1 MYDVIKKK
9 RDGLALTEQEIHF
22 FIDGYVKGEIP
33 DYQAAAFLMA
43 VYYKGMNLD
52 ETRLKDIQELKHAYG
67 LKVLAAESEEE
78 VEHYYSK
85 IDELQL
91 EEKEIL
97 NRCGVKI

>member
-1 MYDVIKKK
+1 
-9 RDGLALTEQEIHF
+9 
-22 FIDGYVKGEIP
+22 
-33 DYQAAAFLMA
+33 
-43 VYYKGMNLD
+43 MNLD
-52 ETRLKDIQELKHAYG
+52 ETRLRDIQYLKKNYG
-67 LKVLAAESEEE
+67 LMVLAAESEEE

>member
-1 MYDVIKKK
+1 
-9 RDGLALTEQEIHF
+9 
-22 FIDGYVKGEIP
+22 
-33 DYQAAAFLMA
+33 
-43 VYYKGMNLD
+43 MNLD

-67 LKVLAAESEEE
+67 LKVLAAESEED